1 MWEGVSKVGHRL
13 LLRLQRI
20 KLRCGKNGI
29 AVKIITQ
36 KECQKLKIIKLP
48 INQLIPA
55 AYNPRKDLQP
65 GDKEYQ
71 KLRRSIE
78 EFGYVEPI
86 VFNRLTGNV
95 VGGHQRLKVL
105 LELGHTEIDCVV
117 VELDLR
123 REKALNLALNK
134 IQGEWDE
141 GKLAELMVELDAV
154 AFDVSLTGF
163 DAAEIDELL
172 NCWHAKDTVQ
182 DNFDVD
188 KEKECIEGEGAITK
202 LGDIWVLGSHRLLCG
217 NSTSESDFA
226 KLMDGSRAQVAV
238 TSPPYGVGK
247 EYEKAGIEPWFQTI
261 RPAIKNICNYADI
274 VCWNINDLYVTGT
287 QFIEPTSA
295 YSVNM
300 FIENG
305 YRPIWN
311 RIWKKQGANFGVNP
325 YYVVSNKSVPQY
337 ENISAFSKNGEAEEY
352 NDQEYLWLSA
362 FAGHSYRFVKRLTK
376 DERKKWG
383 YAGIWEMTTV
393 RANKEH
399 PAMFPVEL
407 PWRCIKMHSDRGG
420 IVLEPFSGSG
430 TTIIAAE
437 QTERRCY
444 AMELSPVY
452 CDLAVKRW
460 ENFTGAKAVRRE
472 R

>member
-1 MWEGVSKVGHRL
+1 MNIEK
-13 LLRLQRI
+13 I
-20 KLRCGKNGI
+20 KADI
-29 AVKIITQ
+29 
-36 KECQKLKIIKLP
+36 LK
-48 INQLIPA
+48 PA
-55 AYNPRKDLQP
+55 RYNPRKDLKP
-65 GDKEYQ
+65 SDKEYQ

-78 EFGYVEPI
+78 EFGYVEPV
-86 VFNRLTGNV
+86 VFNRQTSNV

-105 LELGHTEIDCVV
+105 LDLGHTEIDCVV
-117 VELDLR
+117 VELDPQ
-123 REKALNLALNK
+123 REKALNIALNK

-141 GKLAELMVELDAV
+141 NKLAELMAELDAA

-172 NCWHAKDTVQ
+172 NRWHAKDVVQ

-188 KEKECIEGEGAITK
+188 KEKERIESDGAITK
-202 LGDIWVLGSHRLLCG
+202 LGNIWVLGSHRLLCG
-217 NSTSESDFA
+217 DSISEAAFA

-247 EYEKAGIEPWFQTI
+247 EYEKAGIELWFQTI
-261 RPAIKNICNYADI
+261 RPAIKNMCKYAGI
-274 VCWNINDLYVTGT
+274 VCWNLGDLYSTGS

-295 YSVNM
+295 YSVDM
-300 FIENG
+300 FAENG
-305 YRPIWN
+305 YRPIWI
-311 RIWKKQGANFGVNP
+311 RIWKKQGMNFGVGP
-325 YYVVSNKSVPQY
+325 YHLVSNKPAQQY
-337 ENISAFSKNGEAEEY
+337 EYISAFSKNGEAEEY

-407 PWRCIKMHSDRGG
+407 PWRCIKMHSDQGG

-437 QTERRCY
+437 QVERCCY

-460 ENFTGAKAVRRE
+460 ETFTGAKAVRLE
-472 R
+472 G

>member
-1 MWEGVSKVGHRL
+1 MNIEKIKVGL
-13 LLRLQRI
+13 L
-20 KLRCGKNGI
+20 K
-29 AVKIITQ
+29 
-36 KECQKLKIIKLP
+36 
-48 INQLIPA
+48 PA
-55 AYNPRKDLQP
+55 RYNPRKDLKP

-78 EFGYVEPI
+78 EFGYVEPVI
-86 VFNRLTGNV
+86 FNRRTGNV

-105 LELGHTEIDCVV
+105 LDLGHTEIDCVV
-117 VELDLR
+117 VELDPQK
-123 REKALNLALNK
+123 EKALNLALNK

-141 GKLAELMVELDAV
+141 TKLAELMAELDAG

-172 NCWHAKDTVQ
+172 NRWHAKEAVQ
-182 DNFDVD
+182 DDFDVE
-188 KEKECIEGEGAITK
+188 KEKERIEGEGAQT
-202 LGDIWVLGSHRLLCG
+202 LPGDIWLLGKHRLMCG
-217 NSTSESDFA
+217 DSTSEADFA
-226 KLMDGSRAQVAV
+226 KLMDGGHAQCAV

-247 EYEKAGIEPWFQTI
+247 EYEKAGIGPWFQTI
-261 RPAIKNICNYADI
+261 RPVIKNLCKYADI
-274 VCWNINDLYVTGT
+274 VCWNLGDLYATGS
-287 QFIEPTSA
+287 QFIEPTSV

-300 FIENG
+300 FAENG
-305 YRPIWN
+305 YRPIWI
-311 RIWKKQGANFGVNP
+311 RIWKKQGMNFGVGP
-325 YYVVSNKSVPQY
+325 YHLVSNKPVQQY
-337 ENISAFSKNGEAEEY
+337 EYISAFSKNGEAEEY

-362 FAGHSYRFVKRLTK
+362 FAGHSYRFVKRLTR

-420 IVLEPFSGSG
+420 SILEPFSGSG

-452 CDLAVKRW
+452 CDLAVNRW
-460 ENFTGAKAVRRE
+460 EAFTGAKAVRLE
-472 R
+472 G

>member
-1 MWEGVSKVGHRL
+1 MKIEKIKTEL
-13 LLRLQRI
+13 L
-20 KLRCGKNGI
+20 K
-29 AVKIITQ
+29 
-36 KECQKLKIIKLP
+36 
-48 INQLIPA
+48 PA
-55 AYNPRKDLQP
+55 RYNPRKDLKP

-78 EFGYVEPI
+78 EFGYVEPVI
-86 VFNRLTGNV
+86 FNRQTGNV

-105 LELGHTEIDCVV
+105 LDLGHTEIDCVV
-117 VELDLR
+117 VELDPQK
-123 REKALNLALNK
+123 EKALNLALNK

-141 GKLAELMVELDAV
+141 TKLAELMAELDAG

-172 NCWHAKDTVQ
+172 NRWHAKEAVQ
-182 DNFDVD
+182 DDFDVD
-188 KEKECIEGEGAITK
+188 KEKERIEGEGAQT
-202 LGDIWVLGSHRLLCG
+202 LPGDIWLLGKHRLMCG
-217 NSTSESDFA
+217 DSTSEADFA
-226 KLMDGSRAQVAV
+226 KLMDGGRAQCAV

-261 RPAIKNICNYADI
+261 RPVIKNLCKYAEI
-274 VCWNINDLYVTGT
+274 ICWNLGDLYATGS
-287 QFIEPTSA
+287 QFIEPTSV

-300 FIENG
+300 FAENG
-305 YRPIWN
+305 FRPIWI
-311 RIWKKQGANFGVNP
+311 RIWKKQGMNFGVGP
-325 YYVVSNKSVPQY
+325 YHLVSNKPVQQY
-337 ENISAFSKNGEAEEY
+337 EYISAFSKNGEAEEY

-376 DERKKWG
+376 EERKKWG

-420 IVLEPFSGSG
+420 SILEPFSGSG

-460 ENFTGAKAVRRE
+460 EVFTGAKAVRLE
-472 R
+472 G